1 MGDAR
6 SRGLEPE
13 SKASPGRGRADG
25 GGPGHRP
32 AWRAPVVTRLGLQRT
47 LFGAGSPVDGGTSA
61 NVGHTPG

>member
-1 MGDAR
+1 MGDVR
-6 SRGLEPE
+6 SGGPEPE
-13 SKASPGRGRADG
+13 SKDSPGSGPADG

-61 NVGHTPG
+61 NVGHTSG